1 MGEEQERINKFF
13 YGEKIISLL
22 DQIKTGSNSPLR
34 ILLLVK
40 NFGGNINGFR
50 EMSNLEFSLKEQESE
65 YTLWEIKTNYSD
77 DDSHIAECPKCSEK
91 FKINIEKKY
100 KVKNY
105 LIEFSNMEIM
115 ILVSNDKSDFE
126 HLISE
131 FNKYY
136 PLISR
141 VFYRAEDLRFIL
153 NKINDKENIEVIG
166 KKCIVKRLFDDRKT
180 IVTYQENT
188 LSGIYDRA
196 KRENGWID
204 SIDVFIRPLSNFS
217 FSRKGVILYSRPFK
231 FKEFFDIILKTII
244 NDLLF
249 ERRKILKNK
258 FRSVKDRE
266 IKPIIIK
273 FDKEYFLDKS
283 NIERIIGRL
292 NNASSYEVSIM
303 YISPLSTHIEV
314 YDYSN
319 GGGFDIYINSSDKLT
334 IVPQT
339 QVSEVLLE
347 GLILKI
353 SDIFEGVV
361 K

>member
-1 MGEEQERINKFF
+1 MMTHTLQNAQNAQR
-13 YGEKIISLL
+13 
-22 DQIKTGSNSPLR
+22 NS
-34 ILLLVK
+34 
-40 NFGGNINGFR
+40 
-50 EMSNLEFSLKEQESE
+50 
-65 YTLWEIKTNYSD
+65 
-77 DDSHIAECPKCSEK
+77 
-91 FKINIEKKY
+91 KY
-100 KVKNY
+100 
-105 LIEFSNMEIM
+105 
-115 ILVSNDKSDFE
+115 
-126 HLISE
+126 
-131 FNKYY
+131 
-136 PLISR
+136 
-141 VFYRAEDLRFIL
+141 
-153 NKINDKENIEVIG
+153 
-166 KKCIVKRLFDDRKT
+166 
-180 IVTYQENT
+180 
-188 LSGIYDRA
+188 
-196 KRENGWID
+196 
-204 SIDVFIRPLSNFS
+204 
-217 FSRKGVILYSRPFK
+217 
-231 FKEFFDIILKTII
+231 ILKKNI